1 MYLTGRMSGNDPL
14 TVYSLV
20 INFVRT
26 EDVSVRHLES
36 ITQKNCRIEP
46 IGYELSRYLALTV
59 FLSAHFSS
67 GFLSQSS
74 NTQTLERGRVG
85 ERQSGVRQRGWEGL
99 CG

>member
-1 MYLTGRMSGNDPL
+1 MSGNDPL

-59 FLSAHFSS
+59 FLSAHFWFSLSELKYTNS
-67 GFLSQSS
+67 G
-74 NTQTLERGRVG
+74 EGKG
-85 ERQSGVRQRGWEGL
+85 GWEAE
-99 CG
+99 